1 VTQYHFLDES
11 GDPGFNES
19 ESSSRHFVLAMV
31 QMPIRESLP
40 ELDSVRDTLHLPKR
54 FEFKYHKTKPRQ
66 KAIFFNAIQPLAFR
80 VRAVVIDK
88 TTVKSKFAGS
98 KGQNFVVEFLAQ
110 LVLRAPT
117 LDLASDI
124 LIIDG
129 ATPSYPRALRIKLS
143 HECRKTKRVRPF
155 KQIIGADSDREDG
168 LQLADMIAG
177 ALRRHSAGIETEFYK
192 TFKNKVVDLWEVK

>member
-1 VTQYHFLDES
+1 MTQYHFLDES
-11 GDPGFNES
+11 GDPGFNDS

-31 QMPIRESLP
+31 QMPVRMPLP
-40 ELDSVRDTLHLPKR
+40 ELASVRQTLHLPPR

-66 KAIFFNAIQPLAFR
+66 KIIFFKTIQPLAFR

-88 TTVKSKFAGS
+88 SVVRNSFIGVKS
-98 KGQNFVVEFLAQ
+98 QNFIVEFLAQ
-110 LVLRAPT
+110 LALRAPT

-143 HECRKTKRVRPF
+143 RECRKLNRIRPF
-155 KQIIGADSDREDG
+155 KQIVSADSDRDDG
-168 LQLADMIAG
+168 LQLADMIVG
-177 ALRRHSAGIETEFYK
+177 AIRRHSAGIETEFYEA
-192 TFKNKVVDLWEVK
+192 FKNKVVDLWEVK

>member
-1 VTQYHFLDES
+1 MTQYHFLDES
-11 GDPGFNES
+11 GDPGFNDS

-31 QMPIRESLP
+31 QMPERTPLRELA
-40 ELDSVRDTLHLPKR
+40 LVRQTLHLPPR

-66 KAIFFNAIQPLAFR
+66 KVIFFKAIQSLAFR

-88 TTVKSKFAGS
+88 SVIRNQFMGAKS
-98 KGQNFVVEFLAQ
+98 QNFIVEYLAQ
-110 LVLRAPT
+110 LSLRAQT

-143 HECRKTKRVRPF
+143 RECRKLNRVRPF
-155 KQIIGADSDREDG
+155 KQIVGADSDREDG

-177 ALRRHSAGIETEFYK
+177 AIRRHSAGIETEFYE
-192 TFKNKVVDLWEVK
+192 TFKSKVVDLWEVK